1 MHDVHPSACAYTA
14 IANISRDIYTFM
26 SRAGWLSLK
35 MLAAFLCQ
43 ECGWTSLKRAQNKCS
58 VSPTPST
65 HNQTNVA
72 YVLSCAA
79 VLTYAAVHTEK
90 HKNIRNKNLTLVW
103 FDSGAMFLHIYI
115 FKLRRSLD
123 QGTQDK
129 NRRTCCMTVITHSS
143 IAILLI
149 WLMKPNVF
157 ELRAPISKVAMLG
170 CYRDVVNLCAC
181 GCFLFHFA

>member
-43 ECGWTSLKRAQNKCS
+43 GCGWTLLKRAQNKCS
-58 VSPTPST
+58 VSPAPST

-72 YVLSCAA
+72 YVLSRAA
-79 VLTYAAVHTEK
+79 VLNYAAVHTDK

-115 FKLRRSLD
+115 FFNWGDHLIKERK
-123 QGTQDK
+123 TK
-129 NRRTCCMTVITHSS
+129 
-143 IAILLI
+143 IAEHVAWQWSHTAALLFC
-149 WLMKPNVF
+149 WYGLWNQMCLNCVPLSAK
-157 ELRAPISKVAMLG
+157 
-170 CYRDVVNLCAC
+170 
-181 GCFLFHFA
+181 